1 MRNLFNFILRNSH
14 WLVAILLVAFSF
26 YLVFTHNSYQRS
38 VYLSSAN
45 SVVGRF
51 YAATN
56 QVTSFFYLKKNNEQ
70 LLERNA
76 ELEKNFY
83 ALKELLD
90 SLLTTD
96 SVVVQAFV
104 RDSIASPQFDF
115 IPAEVVNLSFSGVNN
130 FITLNKGAA
139 QGIKPDMGVISQE
152 GVVGVVSNVSPNFPW
167 LYLLSILSS
176 G

>member
-56 QVTSFFYLKKNNEQ
+56 QVTSFFYLKRIMSSYWKEMRSWKK
-70 LLERNA
+70 LLCA
-76 ELEKNFY
+76 EG
-83 ALKELLD
+83 
-90 SLLTTD
+90 T
-96 SVVVQAFV
+96 
-104 RDSIASPQFDF
+104 
-115 IPAEVVNLSFSGVNN
+115 SG
-130 FITLNKGAA
+130 
-139 QGIKPDMGVISQE
+139 QP
-152 GVVGVVSNVSPNFPW
+152 P
-167 LYLLSILSS
+167 YY
-176 G
+176 